1 MISDGVAWGRARERM
16 SMKNKLSPGR
26 LAAVRACAASLAGTA
41 TAIAPAAASARAGSK
56 CPDKSFALKPPA
68 GGKTVN
74 ATAKAISVQGG
85 VGCAEAYKVIR
96 GSLEGKVVNGW
107 AIRPGGANAPKG
119 FIAEMA
125 EKPGKTI
132 KFAVPAG

>member
-1 MISDGVAWGRARERM
+1 MRT
-16 SMKNKLSPGR
+16 KLR
-26 LAAVRACAASLAGTA
+26 LRRVVPALACAAALAGS
-41 TAIAPAAASARAGSK
+41 AIAIVPAAASARAGVK
-56 CPDKSFALKPPA
+56 CPDKSYVVKPAA
-68 GGKTVN
+68 GGPTVH

-85 VGCAEAYKVIR
+85 VGCTEAYAVIR

-107 AIRPGGANAPKG
+107 AIRPGGSNAPKG

>member
-1 MISDGVAWGRARERM
+1 
-16 SMKNKLSPGR
+16 MKTKMRLGR
-26 LAAVRACAASLAGTA
+26 LVAALACAASLAGA
-41 TAIAPAAASARAGSK
+41 ASAIAPAAASARAVTK
-56 CPDKSFALKPPA
+56 CPEKSFALKPA
-68 GGKTVN
+68 SGGKTIN

-85 VGCAEAYKVIR
+85 VGCTEAYAVIR

-107 AIRPGGANAPKG
+107 AIRPDGTNAPKG
-119 FIAEMA
+119 YIAEMA

>member
-1 MISDGVAWGRARERM
+1 MKTRLRIGRVAM
-16 SMKNKLSPGR
+16 VL
-26 LAAVRACAASLAGTA
+26 ACAASSAGTA
-41 TAIAPAAASARAGSK
+41 IAIAPAAAQAGTK
-56 CPDKSFALKPPA
+56 CPDKSFAVKPPS
-68 GGKTVN
+68 GGKTIN

-85 VGCAEAYKVIR
+85 VGCTEAYKVIR

-107 AIRPGGANAPKG
+107 AIRPGGTNAPAG

-125 EKPGKTI
+125 EKPGKSI